1 MPIQDAALSLSA
13 PSTQRLPELT
23 QACAALWTATLALM
37 TAFMQNTAPQQRFVL
52 ARRIAANLLTLS
64 GQDCFAADCRE
75 RFKRLARRWD
85 ARACALGTVLG
96 CAANAAQLQVR
107 LV

>member
-1 MPIQDAALSLSA
+1 MPIQDAAPSSSSL
-13 PSTQRLPELT
+13 LPELT
-23 QACAALWTATLALM
+23 QACAALWMSTLSLM
-37 TAFMQNTAPQQRFVL
+37 TAFMQDTAPQQRFLL
-52 ARRIAANLLTLS
+52 ARRIAANLTTLS
-64 GQDCFAADCRE
+64 GQECFAADCRD

-96 CAANAAQLQVR
+96 CAAAAAPLQVR